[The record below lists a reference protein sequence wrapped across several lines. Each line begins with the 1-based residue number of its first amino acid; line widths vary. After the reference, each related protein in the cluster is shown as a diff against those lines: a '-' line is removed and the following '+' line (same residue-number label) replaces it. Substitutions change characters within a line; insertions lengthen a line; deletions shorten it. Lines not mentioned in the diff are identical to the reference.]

1 MRSRGRCPMIWPRR
15 RTSCDAHPFPFFFPS
30 AFPSEGWG
38 PVTGGPMLGPS
49 LRWGREVM
57 KRLSNLTL
65 GALPASV
72 TQPSYDRAAVKP
84 GIVHLGIGAF
94 HRAHQAVIFERAL
107 EAGDLRWGITG
118 ASLRSAG
125 VRDEMNPQDGL
136 YTVVTRDGS
145 GDGLKVMGVV
155 REVLVAPENAE
166 ALVERLADPDV
177 HIVTL
182 TVTEKGYKLDPA
194 TGALRADDPD
204 VVADCTDLSAPKTAP
219 GFLVAAL
226 SARRDLGLPPFTA
239 ISCDNLPHNGRRLEQ
254 AVLAIA
260 RAHSDGLADWIA
272 REGAF
277 PETMVDRI
285 VPATTPADI
294 AALESV
300 TGLSDQAMVKAEPF
314 LQWVIEDRFCGP
326 RPAFEALGVQIT
338 ASVAPWEEAKLRMLN
353 GAHSGIAYLGG
364 LAGIDFVHEVVAIPA
379 FERFV
384 QALWDEAEA
393 TLSPPPG
400 LDVAA
405 YRTALMERFTNPA
418 LQHRTRQIA
427 MDGSQKLPQRLLA
440 TIAARV
446 AKGLDVDALALAV
459 AAWMRWQGGR
469 DDSGVAHIV
478 DDPLAAV
485 TASRLAGVSDPEAQV
500 DALLSIDAI
509 FPPALAADDWLR
521 GALVRHL
528 TSLAAQGA
536 RGTVEAFAR

>member
-1 MRSRGRCPMIWPRR
+1 MV
-15 RTSCDAHPFPFFFPS
+15 
-30 AFPSEGWG
+30 E
-38 PVTGGPMLGPS
+38 
-49 LRWGREVM
+49 
-57 KRLSNLTL
+57 RLSNKTL
-65 GALPASV
+65 DALPASV
-72 TQPSYDRAAVKP
+72 AVPAYDRHLVKP
-84 GIVHLGIGAF
+84 GVVHLGIGAF
-94 HRAHQAVIFERAL
+94 HRAHQAVIFEAAL
-107 EAGDLRWGITG
+107 NAGDLRWGITG

-136 YTVVTRDGS
+136 YTLVTRNGS
-145 GDGLKVMGVV
+145 GDRLAVIGAVG
-155 REVLVAPENAE
+155 EVLVAPENPE
-166 ALVERLADPDV
+166 ALVERLAHPDT

-194 TGALRADDPD
+194 TGALRTDDPD
-204 VVADCTDLSAPKTAP
+204 VAADCADLTAPRTAP

-260 RAHSDGLADWIA
+260 RAHRPELAEWI
-272 REGAF
+272 ETHGAF

-285 VPATTPADI
+285 VPATTQADI
-294 AALESV
+294 ATLEAAL
-300 TGLSDQAMVKAEPF
+300 GLSDQAMVKAEPF

-326 RPAFEALGVQIT
+326 RPAFETLGVQIT
-338 ASVAPWEEAKLRMLN
+338 PDVAPWEEAKLRMLN

-379 FERFV
+379 FARFV
-384 QALWDEAEA
+384 ERLWNEAAA

-400 LDVAA
+400 LDILA
-405 YRTALMERFTNPA
+405 YRTALMERFANPA

-440 TIAARV
+440 PIAARR
-446 AKGLDVDALALAV
+446 AKGLEVDALALAV

-469 DDSGVAHIV
+469 DDAGNTHAV

-485 TASRLAGVSDPEAQV
+485 TAARLDGVTDPAAQV
-500 DALLSIDAI
+500 AALLAIDAI
-509 FPPALAADDWLR
+509 FPPALAADEGLR
-521 GALVRHL
+521 ESLVRHL
-528 TSLAAQGA
+528 TSLAANGA
-536 RGTVEAFAR
+536 RATIEEFAR